1 MKDML
6 IWERLLSEV
15 FPENQLSLWVSL
27 CAAVCGFSIVSF
39 FVSQPQ
45 LTDSIQRR
53 SSNFDFL

>member
-15 FPENQLSLWVSL
+15 FPENQLSL